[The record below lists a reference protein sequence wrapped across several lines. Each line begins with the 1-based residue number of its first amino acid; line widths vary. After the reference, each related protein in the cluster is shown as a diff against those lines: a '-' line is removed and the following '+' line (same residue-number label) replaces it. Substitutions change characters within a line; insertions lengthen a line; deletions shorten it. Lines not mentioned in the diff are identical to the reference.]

1 MAAPTPPVCSKRGC
15 PQPPRLF
22 GALLAVIVA
31 LLAASAAHAQTRGAN
46 QSFRPA
52 PADTPLVT
60 DVSNHLIA
68 ITSSYTGT
76 DLLVFGSLDAEGD
89 VVVVI
94 RGPAGPLVVR
104 RKERIAGIW
113 LNRKAVGFTDIPAF
127 YAVASSRPLAQIG
140 SISLRERL
148 QIGADNVRLRSEV
161 GDGTADPYR
170 QALIRNKQ
178 RAGLWPPLSP
188 PVTFLGQKLFRATFE
203 LPANVPV
210 GIYRTEVYL
219 IRGDRVVA
227 AQATPLYVDKQG
239 TEQEIYELAHNYP
252 IPYGLLAVVLALL
265 AGWGAALVFR
275 RG

>member
-1 MAAPTPPVCSKRGC
+1 
-15 PQPPRLF
+15 
-22 GALLAVIVA
+22 
-31 LLAASAAHAQTRGAN
+31 
-46 QSFRPA
+46 
-52 PADTPLVT
+52 
-60 DVSNHLIA
+60 
-68 ITSSYTGT
+68 
-76 DLLVFGSLDAEGD
+76 
-89 VVVVI
+89 VVI

-113 LNRKAVGFTDIPAF
+113 LNRKAVDFTDIPAF
-127 YAVASSRPLAQIG
+127 YAVAASRPLAQIG

-148 QIGADNVRLRSEV
+148 QLGTDNVRLATGV
-161 GDGTADPYR
+161 GDGIADPYR

-178 RAGLWPPLSP
+178 RAGLWPAVPQT
-188 PVTFLGQKLFRATFE
+188 VTFLGQKLFRATFE

-210 GIYRTEVYL
+210 GTYRTEVYL

-239 TEQEIYELAHNYP
+239 TEQEIYDFAHTHP
-252 IPYGLLAVVLALL
+252 IPYGLLAVALALL